1 MAYESTRTFQYPKP
15 KDGAIAD
22 LREGMSKIGVV
33 DRVSELTST
42 IFGHCRIRKPWPMKV
57 QLRAAVF
64 DGPGAES
71 VVVQLNAYGGDIW
84 EYGARRGLDTLEE
97 VLEELQAA

>member
-22 LREGMSKIGVV
+22 LRTGMSEIGVV
-33 DRVSELTST
+33 DRVSDLTST
-42 IFGHCRIRKPWPMKV
+42 IFDHCRIRKPWPMTV

-64 DGPGAES
+64 DGPAADS
-71 VVVQLNAYGGDIW
+71 VVMQLNAYGSYIW

-97 VLEELQAA
+97 ALEELQAA